1 MLACT
6 EMHRRRPRS
15 RSELD
20 QDVVVLSLPVVLGT
34 MAERRMSLG
43 SLAQDN
49 EGEGDPAFS
58 DDVPF
63 EARARFERD
72 RGFADSPVEGDGFD
86 LLVPRHESPRFSD
99 ALRLITLTF

>member
-1 MLACT
+1 
-6 EMHRRRPRS
+6 
-15 RSELD
+15 
-20 QDVVVLSLPVVLGT
+20 
-34 MAERRMSLG
+34 MSLG

-72 RGFADSPVEGDGFD
+72 RGFALPQHLDQPHAAAGILDDDEVHLPLPARATTTMS
-86 LLVPRHESPRFSD
+86 RAR
-99 ALRLITLTF
+99 

>member
-1 MLACT
+1 
-6 EMHRRRPRS
+6 
-15 RSELD
+15 
-20 QDVVVLSLPVVLGT
+20 
-34 MAERRMSLG
+34 MSLG

-72 RGFADSPVEGDGFD
+72 RGFADSPVEGDGFE
-86 LLVPRHESPRFSD
+86 LSVPRQSGYAFE
-99 ALRLITLTF
+99 T